1 MSLTFNQFNVMNALS
16 ENPGATQREL
26 SEAASVSL
34 ASVNATLKECVNSG
48 YIDEKRLTAKGM
60 SELKPYTVENA
71 VIMAAGLSSRFAP
84 HLVRAAQGPA

>member
-34 ASVNATLKECVNSG
+34 ASVNATLKECVNNG
-48 YIDEKRLTAKGM
+48 YIDEKRLTAKEWQ
-60 SELKPYTVENA
+60 S
-71 VIMAAGLSSRFAP
+71 
-84 HLVRAAQGPA
+84 

>member
-34 ASVNATLKECVNSG
+34 ASVNATLKECANNG
-48 YIDEKRLTAKGM
+48 YID
-60 SELKPYTVENA
+60 
-71 VIMAAGLSSRFAP
+71 
-84 HLVRAAQGPA
+84 